1 MLGSNAPRILSC
13 KVPNRARRSALRAV
27 FAMSQL
33 PSAELSQELNNCIQ
47 TIQKMPGHLA
57 VLEQLQKEHLSS
69 GPDARQTA

>member
-47 TIQKMPGHLA
+47 TIQASDTERNAGTW
-57 VLEQLQKEHLSS
+57 
-69 GPDARQTA
+69 RC